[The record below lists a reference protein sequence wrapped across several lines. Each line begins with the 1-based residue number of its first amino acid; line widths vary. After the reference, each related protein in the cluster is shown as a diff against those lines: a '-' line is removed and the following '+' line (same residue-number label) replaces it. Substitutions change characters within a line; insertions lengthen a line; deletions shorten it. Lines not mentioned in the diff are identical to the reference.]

1 MTDDERAIRDL
12 VDTWMTASKAGD
24 TDTVLSLITDDIVF
38 MLPGHEPFGK
48 AQFAEMSKKQ
58 QGMRIDGSSKIIELQ
73 VLGDWA
79 FMRNYVDVTV
89 TPPGAAPI
97 RRTGYTLTLV
107 RKNADGRW
115 QLARDANLVA

>member
-12 VDTWMTASKAGD
+12 VDAWMTASKAGD
-24 TDTVLSLITDDIVF
+24 TETILSLVADDVVF

-48 AQFAEMSKKQ
+48 AQFAEMSTRQ
-58 QGMRIDGSSKIIELQ
+58 QGMQIEGTSKIIEIQ

-89 TPPGAAPI
+89 APPGAAPI
-97 RRTGYTLTLV
+97 RRAGHTLTVV
-107 RKNADGRW
+107 RKNEDGRW
-115 QLARDANLVA
+115 QLARDANLVV

>member
-1 MTDDERAIRDL
+1 
-12 VDTWMTASKAGD
+12 
-24 TDTVLSLITDDIVF
+24 
-38 MLPGHEPFGK
+38 
-48 AQFAEMSKKQ
+48 MSKKQ